1 MSNALEQ
8 AKRAQEMAALG
19 TKVTIPLSLLES
31 LIAEIE
37 RLSRLGNVRDVK
49 DIVMKHTDIR
59 A

>member
-8 AKRAQEMAALG
+8 AKRAQAETANG
-19 TKVTIPLSLLES
+19 TKVTIPLALLES

-37 RLSRLGNVRDVK
+37 QLSRVGNVK
-49 DIVMKHTDIR
+49 DIVMKHKDIR

>member
-8 AKRAQEMAALG
+8 AKRAQEHAAEG
-19 TKVTIPLSLLES
+19 TKVTIPLSLLGS

-37 RLSRLGNVRDVK
+37 QLSRVGNVH
-49 DIVMKHTDIR
+49 DIVMKHKDIR

>member
-8 AKRAQEMAALG
+8 AKRAQAETANG
-19 TKVTIPLSLLES
+19 TKVTIPLALLES

-37 RLSRLGNVRDVK
+37 RLSRIDNVH
-49 DIVMKHTDIR
+49 DIVMRNKDIR

>member
-8 AKRAQEMAALG
+8 AKRIQTESANG
-19 TKVTIPLSLLES
+19 TKVVIPLALLES

-37 RLSRLGNVRDVK
+37 RLSRVDNVH
-49 DIVMKHTDIR
+49 DIVMKHKDIR

>member
-8 AKRAQEMAALG
+8 AKRAQETAALG
-19 TKVTIPLSLLES
+19 TKVVIPLSLLES

-37 RLSRLGNVRDVK
+37 RLSRVDNLRD
-49 DIVMKHTDIR
+49 ITMKHKDVR

>member
-8 AKRAQEMAALG
+8 AKRAQAESANG
-19 TKVTIPLSLLES
+19 TKVIIPLSLLES

-37 RLSRLGNVRDVK
+37 RLSRIDNVH
-49 DIVMKHTDIR
+49 DIVMKHKDIR

>member
-8 AKRAQEMAALG
+8 ARRIQTESANG
-19 TKVTIPLSLLES
+19 TKVVIPLALLES

-37 RLSRLGNVRDVK
+37 RLSRVGNVN
-49 DIVMKHTDIR
+49 DITMRNKDIR

>member
-8 AKRAQEMAALG
+8 AKRAQSETANG
-19 TKVTIPLSLLES
+19 TKVVIPLALLES

-37 RLSRLGNVRDVK
+37 RLSRVDNLRD
-49 DIVMKHTDIR
+49 ITRKHQEQ

>member
-8 AKRAQEMAALG
+8 AKRAQAETANG

-37 RLSRLGNVRDVK
+37 RLSRIDNVRDIARKHVYEES
-49 DIVMKHTDIR
+49 MKP
-59 A
+59 

>member
-8 AKRAQEMAALG
+8 AKRAQSETANG

-37 RLSRLGNVRDVK
+37 RLSRIDNIH
-49 DIVMKHTDIR
+49 DIAHKHG
-59 A
+59 ASLKGHQ